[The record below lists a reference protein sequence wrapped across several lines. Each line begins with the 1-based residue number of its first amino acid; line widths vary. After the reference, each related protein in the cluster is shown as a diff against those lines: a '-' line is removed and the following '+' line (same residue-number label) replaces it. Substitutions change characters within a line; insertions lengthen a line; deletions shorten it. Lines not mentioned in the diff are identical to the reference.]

1 MHVDPNASIF
11 FKLGFGLGHGPRSGP
26 LFFNKKWYS
35 DGLRVGKTLV
45 CPSNSGSVKILLTPL
60 TTTHVEGW

>member
-26 LFFNKKWYS
+26 LFLIKNGIAT
-35 DGLRVGKTLV
+35 D
-45 CPSNSGSVKILLTPL
+45 
-60 TTTHVEGW
+60 